1 MSTTTDS
8 TQRTEPAPPPAT
20 AVRNAD
26 RAINWNDVA
35 TRDELEEQTPTVA
48 LQRPIPRPPLVDSQS
63 RIIWPYILGV
73 GFFHLLIP
81 LAFLSYFFSWWGV
94 LWLPIGNYIFCSL
107 GIGAGFHRLLTH
119 RGYKCPLWLEH
130 TLAILGVCNLQQSP
144 ARWVL
149 VHRVHHQHSDHESD
163 PHTPMVDWFW
173 GHVGWLFIEN
183 RQLSDAETYHKYA
196 RDILSDP
203 FYMRLERNLNYIWV
217 FVAHALLFFA
227 AGLAV
232 GYWLD
237 GTWAGAYHVG
247 LQWLLWGVVLRT
259 IVTWHVTWG
268 VNSFAHLWGYRNYET
283 RENSRNNWLF
293 ALATNGDGWHNNH
306 HADPRAAAHGHR
318 WWELDIT
325 YLTICLW
332 EKMGLAWDIVE
343 PMSSLRERRRR
354 TPK

>member
-1 MSTTTDS
+1 MSATVEDQEVITSPSSVAGVERPELELDEFACSTT
-8 TQRTEPAPPPAT
+8 
-20 AVRNAD
+20 
-26 RAINWNDVA
+26 
-35 TRDELEEQTPTVA
+35 LK
-48 LQRPIPRPPLVDSQS
+48 RPISRPPLVDAKS
-63 RIIWPYILGV
+63 RIIWPYIAGIS
-73 GFFHLLIP
+73 FFHLLIP
-81 LAFLSYFFSWWGV
+81 LAFLPYFFSWWGV
-94 LWLPIGNYIFCSL
+94 AWLPIGNYIFCSL

-149 VHRVHHQHSDHESD
+149 VHRLHHQHSDHESD

-183 RQLSDAETYHKYA
+183 RETTAAETYHKYA
-196 RDILSDP
+196 RDVLSDP
-203 FYMRLERNLNYIWV
+203 LYMWLERNLMYVWV
-217 FVAHALLFFA
+217 FVAHAVLFLI
-227 AGLAV
+227 AGLGV
-232 GYWLD
+232 GWWLYGD
-237 GTWAGAYHVG
+237 WAGSYRVG

-268 VNSFAHLWGYRNYET
+268 VNSAAHLWGYRNYET
-283 RENSRNNWLF
+283 RENSRNNWFF

-332 EKMGLAWDIVE
+332 EKMGLAWGIVE
-343 PMSSLRERRRR
+343 PTETLRERRRR
-354 TPK
+354 RTPK